1 MFTVGNTAHYFLIS
15 RYDAITHPMNFSGSW
30 RRAKGLVIAAWVLS
44 VAFSSPILHFYK
56 TTETEDYGTQCWIN
70 FEEPWQWQLY
80 MTLVSVTLFVIP
92 AILIAGC
99 YIIIVCTI
107 WNKGRE
113 LKTSTTD
120 QDQLTTT
127 AGGKMH

>member
-1 MFTVGNTAHYFLIS
+1 
-15 RYDAITHPMNFSGSW
+15 MNDP
-30 RRAKGLVIAAWVLS
+30 IAAWVLS
-44 VAFSSPILHFYK
+44 VAFSSPILHFYNTK
-56 TTETEDYGTQCWIN
+56 ETENYGTQCWIN
-70 FEEPWQWQLY
+70 FDQAWKWQLY

-113 LKTSTTD
+113 LKTSTAQAD
-120 QDQLTTT
+120 HITTT
-127 AGGKMH
+127 AGGTVIQVQARPSRTIGKNN

>member
-1 MFTVGNTAHYFLIS
+1 
-15 RYDAITHPMNFSGSW
+15 
-30 RRAKGLVIAAWVLS
+30 
-44 VAFSSPILHFYK
+44 
-56 TTETEDYGTQCWIN
+56 
-70 FEEPWQWQLY
+70 

-113 LKTSTTD
+113 LKTDHTNGATANNTIAG
-120 QDQLTTT
+120 QDTNATNQLTTT
-127 AGGKMH
+127 AGGTLIQVQVRPSRSFGMDGQEDHGSGIDSRRASSRGTYVHLIYQLIDLDFFLFFVLTF